1 MISALFMIAGIHSI
15 ANLKKL
21 VNERAKKDYN
31 SENTHSS
38 FEVPIEDM
46 ICLLLMC
53 LHFTWQSIRKLNLC
67 Y

>member
-21 VNERAKKDYN
+21 VNERAKKVN

-38 FEVPIEDM
+38 FEEF
-46 ICLLLMC
+46 L
-53 LHFTWQSIRKLNLC
+53 
-67 Y
+67 